1 LNVSIGS
8 PRASGEKSHLAPLGA
23 KGVAAARADRTE
35 DIMSSD
41 QGGQA
46 KGAAPAMPRIGEA
59 WAGVWSVGLAGHA
72 IEYWVDA
79 AQRATLF
86 WDVMRQRGNQYLE
99 QMQKETPHVLS
110 FESELI
116 VDGRKLQRPT
126 NYGMVRIVAPHGM
139 RAEPRRRPFVIVDPR
154 AGHGPGIGGFKA
166 DSEIGVA
173 MAAGHP
179 CYFIGFTPTPEPGQ
193 TIEAVLQAMATFL
206 EKVNAL
212 HPNAEGRPAVV
223 ANCQAGWAIMMA
235 AAVRPEL
242 FGPVIVAGSPLS
254 YWAGVRDANPM
265 RYSGGLLGGSWLA
278 ALTSDVG
285 NGTFDG
291 AWLVQN
297 FENLNPANTLWT
309 KQYNLYANID
319 TEGPRYLG
327 FEKWWGGHVLMTG
340 EEMQAI
346 VDKLFVGNKL
356 GSAELTTTDG
366 VRVDLRNVQGPIV
379 VLCSKGDD
387 ITPPQ
392 QALGW
397 ILDLYDSVDDIR
409 SHGQTI
415 VYAVHETIGHLGI
428 FVSGSVARKEHSEFA
443 SNIDLI
449 DCLPP
454 GLYEAVLTRKSADDP
469 GATDVGEYVARFEA
483 RTLDDIR
490 ALGGNTEEDERCF
503 ATVARLSEVNL
514 GLYRTFLSPWIRAC
528 SSEAAAETMRRLH
541 PLRLQYELFSDR
553 NPLSHGVAQAAA
565 AVRNDRRPVS
575 AGNPFLAWERRLSEQ
590 ITSALETYGAL
601 RDQMAEQIF
610 LGIYGTPA
618 VQALA
623 GLAASD
629 GPVRRRPGREL
640 EHTAFVA
647 KRIDGLKSRA
657 ATGGAREAAIRALLY
672 IGLPEGVVDERGFAV
687 VQKMREEHG
696 EGLSL
701 AQFKTLVR
709 EQFLTLLL
717 EPERAVQAIPA
728 MAARNGAAG
737 RNILPAIRRV
747 IAARGPLG
755 LEGRERLERIE
766 MMLTEAPL
774 PAEAKNAPVMAKS
787 PFAKRPASAA
797 KAKDTVPAS

>member
-1 LNVSIGS
+1 MQPVNRS
-8 PRASGEKSHLAPLGA
+8 R
-23 KGVAAARADRTE
+23 
-35 DIMSSD
+35 
-41 QGGQA
+41 
-46 KGAAPAMPRIGEA
+46 GAATETSPARKDESAATFGMNTT
-59 WAGVWSVGLAGHA
+59 GLAAHA
-72 IEYWVDA
+72 MEYWIDA

-99 QMQKETPHVLS
+99 QMQKQTPHVLS
-110 FESELI
+110 FAAEL
-116 VDGRKLQRPT
+116 VLDGRTLPAPA
-126 NYGMVRIVAPHGM
+126 NYGLVRITPPHGI
-139 RAEPRRRPFVIVDPR
+139 RLDPRRRPFVIVDPR

-193 TIEAVLQAMATFL
+193 TIEAVLQAMAAFL

-212 HPNAEGRPAVV
+212 HPNAEGKPAVV

-254 YWAGVRDANPM
+254 YWAGVHGANPM
-265 RYSGGLLGGSWLA
+265 RYTGGLLGGSWLT
-278 ALTSDVG
+278 ALTSDLG

-297 FENLNPANTLWT
+297 FESLNPANTLWA

-356 GSAELTTTDG
+356 ASAELRTKDG
-366 VRVDLRNVQGPIV
+366 VRVDLRNVQGPVV
-379 VLCSKGDD
+379 VLCSRGDN

-454 GLYEAVLTRKSADDP
+454 GLYEAVLTRKSAEDLP
-469 GATDVGEYVARFEA
+469 GASDVGEYLARFEA

-490 ALGGNTEEDERCF
+490 ALGGNNEEDERRF

-514 GLYRTFLSPWIRAC
+514 GLYRTLLSPWIRAC

-565 AVRNDRRPVS
+565 AVRDDRRAVS
-575 AGNPFLAWERRLSEQ
+575 PDNPFLAWERQVSKQ
-590 ITSALETYGAL
+590 INTALETYGEL
-601 RDQMAEQIF
+601 RDQMVEQIF
-610 LGIYGTPA
+610 LSVYGMPA
-618 VQALA
+618 LQALA

-629 GPVRRRPGREL
+629 EPVRRRPGKEL
-640 EHTAFVA
+640 EHVDFVA
-647 KRIDGLKSRA
+647 RQIENLRSRV
-657 ATGGAREAAIRALLY
+657 ATGAAREAAIRALLY
-672 IGLPEGVVDERGFAV
+672 VGLPDGVVDERGFAV

-701 AQFKTLVR
+701 ADFKTLVR

-728 MAARNGAAG
+728 MAARGSAAG

-747 IAARGPLG
+747 ISARGPLG
-755 LEGRERLERIE
+755 LEGRARLERVE
-766 MMLTEAPL
+766 MMLTEATVPSEGKKA
-774 PAEAKNAPVMAKS
+774 PAE
-787 PFAKRPASAA
+787 RPPAATA
-797 KAKDTVPAS
+797 KAKDAVPAS